1 MTYDVVYTARAK
13 RDLQR
18 ATEAIARNAPE
29 TAQRWFDGFVATFQT
44 LSTDATV
51 YSLAPENEQCSV
63 EARQILYRTKSRR
76 VNRALYTIRDTT
88 VYILAIRRP
97 GEDLLTEE
105 ELAQAVAEL
114 E

>member
-1 MTYDVVYTARAK
+1 MTYNLVYTGRAK

-18 ATEAIARNAPE
+18 ATEAIAHNAPE
-29 TAQRWFDGFVATFQT
+29 TAQRWFDGFVATLQS
-44 LSTDATV
+44 LSTSATV
-51 YSLAPENEQCSV
+51 YSLAPESEQCSV
-63 EARQILYRTKSRR
+63 EVRQLIYRTKSRR
-76 VNRALYTIRDTT
+76 ANRALYTIRGET

-105 ELAQAVAEL
+105 ELAQAVAEM

>member
-1 MTYDVVYTARAK
+1 MSYDVVYTGRAK

-29 TAQRWFDGFVATFQT
+29 TAQRWFDGFVAILQT

-51 YSLAPENEQCSV
+51 YSLAPESDQCSV
-63 EARQILYRTKSRR
+63 EVRQILYRTRSRR
-76 VNRALYTIRDTT
+76 ANRALYTIRDTT

-105 ELAQAVAEL
+105 ELARAAADL